1 MSADVVRGLRRVT
14 KISFPLDWGDKTE
27 EKEAFSGAPK
37 DGVPPKLVSR
47 RKSAHGARAAKS
59 EDPGTMT
66 PGAVLPILLTESS
79 HLIRKERYTIKRA
92 GQKAVQQTTCRVG
105 VSREAIVE
113 QISREGRK
121 VVSLRGEQRPRGS
134 ELSPRPVRWP
144 WPPSRIAIG
153 KNVKV
158 VSLRGEERP
167 RGSELSLGGPGEFP
181 VRPTASV
188 GRNVAFGGLV
198 EILVRAYRQRV

>member
-66 PGAVLPILLTESS
+66 PGVAGVMGHMVLAT
-79 HLIRKERYTIKRA
+79 
-92 GQKAVQQTTCRVG
+92 G
-105 VSREAIVE
+105 VSGTAVRQAESTPVDDWTGAH
-113 QISREGRK
+113 
-121 VVSLRGEQRPRGS
+121 
-134 ELSPRPVRWP
+134 SP
-144 WPPSRIAIG
+144 
-153 KNVKV
+153 
-158 VSLRGEERP
+158 L
-167 RGSELSLGGPGEFP
+167 
-181 VRPTASV
+181 
-188 GRNVAFGGLV
+188 
-198 EILVRAYRQRV
+198 

>member
-1 MSADVVRGLRRVT
+1 MSTDVVRGLRRVT

-47 RKSAHGARAAKS
+47 RKSAHGARSAKS

-66 PGAVLPILLTESS
+66 PG
-79 HLIRKERYTIKRA
+79 RA
-92 GQKAVQQTTCRVG
+92 GQKALQQTTCRVG

-121 VVSLRGEQRPRGS
+121 VVSLRGEERPRGS
-134 ELSPRPVRWP
+134 ELSPGPVRWP

-153 KNVKV
+153 KNVKLPPATKGIASNIHPSIHPS

-198 EILVRAYRQRV
+198 EILVRPTVSVG